1 MKQLAKNVIIR
12 QLNKRVRKL
21 LAKHNI
27 TLIEVTGTVGKTS
40 TKAAIGQ
47 VLAQNRT
54 VRYTEDSYNTD
65 IGIPL
70 SLFDI
75 KAPAQ
80 LWNLNSWRKIF
91 AQIDAQIAN
100 YPFDTVVLELA
111 EDEPV
116 MMSRLQKL
124 LPPDITVITE
134 ITPAHME
141 RMHDIKTLLHN
152 AWKIAARGKYI
163 FYNADSD
170 ALRKKAYKNG
180 TTGYGLQY
188 GKIRFTH
195 ISRNT
200 KGLLKTKLVI
210 DGKSKNLQT
219 QMTGAQNLHAL
230 LAAAAVANYLDV
242 DFGEICTTIETISP
256 VRGRMN
262 LLPALNGARLID
274 DSYNSSP
281 DAALAALKTL
291 GEFKAKKI
299 AVLGNM
305 NELGEYSS
313 AEHERVGKYAAD
325 IVDLLVVI
333 GPHAE
338 KYLAPAAEQAG
349 LKAESIKR
357 FRTPYEAG
365 HYIKSIVQKGD
376 VVLVKGSQN
385 GVYSEEVSRILLD
398 PKLDPSENLVR
409 QSKDWRRKKKKAF
422 AQH

>member
-1 MKQLAKNVIIR
+1 MKQIAKNVIVR
-12 QLNKRVRKL
+12 QLNKKVRKL
-21 LAKHNI
+21 LAEHKI
-27 TLIEVTGTVGKTS
+27 TIIEVTGTVGKTS
-40 TKAAIGQ
+40 TKVAIGR
-47 VLAQNRT
+47 VLSSQHS
-54 VRYTEDSYNTD
+54 VRYSEDSYNTD

-70 SLFDI
+70 SLFDM

-91 AQIDAQIAN
+91 AQIDAQISN
-100 YPFDTVVLELA
+100 YPYDTVVLELA

-116 MMSRLQKL
+116 MMAKVQKI
-124 LPPDITVITE
+124 LPPDITVVTE
-134 ITPAHME
+134 VTPAHME

-163 FYNADSD
+163 FYNADSEG
-170 ALRKKAYKNG
+170 LRKKAYKRG
-180 TTGYGLQY
+180 TAGYGLSY
-188 GKIRFTH
+188 GQVKFTNVK
-195 ISRNT
+195 RNT
-200 KGLLKTKLVI
+200 NGFLKAKLVI
-210 DGKSKNLQT
+210 GNKSKEIQT
-219 QMTGAQNLHAL
+219 KMCGEQNLHAL
-230 LAAAAVANYLDV
+230 LAAAAVANYL
-242 DFGEICTTIETISP
+242 EIPFTTIVKELESITP

-262 LLPALNGARLID
+262 LLPAYNNARLID

-291 GEFKAKKI
+291 KEFKGRKI

-305 NELGEYSS
+305 NELGEQSPS
-313 AEHERVGKYAAD
+313 EHERIGKYAAD
-325 IVDLLVVI
+325 VVDLLIVV

-349 LKAESIKR
+349 LAAENIKR

-365 HYIKSIVQKGD
+365 HYIKSILQKGD
-376 VVLVKGSQN
+376 IVLVKGSQN

-398 PKLDPSENLVR
+398 AKLDPSENLVR

-422 AQH
+422 AQP

>member
-134 ITPAHME
+134 VTPAHME

-152 AWKIAARGKYI
+152 AWKIVARGKYI

-195 ISRNT
+195 ISRNA
-200 KGLLKTKLVI
+200 KGLLKAKLVI
-210 DGKSKNLQT
+210 DGKNKNIQT
-219 QMTGAQNLHAL
+219 QVTGTQNLHAL
-230 LAAAAVANYLDV
+230 LAAAAVANYLDI
-242 DFGEICTTIETISP
+242 DFSDICKAIETISP

-291 GEFKAKKI
+291 KEFKAKKI

-305 NELGEYSS
+305 NELGEHSS

-349 LKAESIKR
+349 LKAENIKR

-409 QSKDWRRKKKKAF
+409 QSKDWRRKRKKAF

>member
-1 MKQLAKNVIIR
+1 MKQLAKNVIVR
-12 QLNKRVRKL
+12 QLNKKVRKL
-21 LAKHNI
+21 LALHNI

-40 TKAAIGQ
+40 TKVAIGK
-47 VLAQNRT
+47 VLSSQRK
-54 VRYTEDSYNTD
+54 VRYSEDSYNTD

-70 SLFDI
+70 SLFDS

-91 AQIDAQIAN
+91 AQIDAQISN

-111 EDEPV
+111 EDEPA
-116 MMSRLQKL
+116 MMARVQKI

-134 ITPAHME
+134 VTPAHME

-163 FYNADSD
+163 FYNADSEG
-170 ALRKKAYKNG
+170 LRKKAYKTG
-180 TTGYGLQY
+180 TTGYGLAY
-188 GKIRFTH
+188 GQVTFTNIR
-195 ISRNT
+195 RNSQ
-200 KGLLKTKLVI
+200 GLLKAKLLLGKNSTEIQTKMC
-210 DGKSKNLQT
+210 GQ
-219 QMTGAQNLHAL
+219 QNLHAL
-230 LAAAAVANYLDV
+230 LAAASVADHLGMSFTSIVNELQ
-242 DFGEICTTIETISP
+242 TIMP

-262 LLPALNGARLID
+262 LLPAIEGARLID

-281 DAALAALKTL
+281 DAALAALQTL
-291 GEFKAKKI
+291 SEFKTRKI

-305 NELGEYSS
+305 NELGQHSPT
-313 AEHERVGKYAAD
+313 EHERVGKAASEV
-325 IVDLLVVI
+325 VDLLVVV

-349 LKAESIKR
+349 LAAENIKR

-365 HYIKSIVQKGD
+365 HYIKSILQKGD

-422 AQH
+422 ALH